1 MRPGRAIVLGGK
13 KFVTEC
19 SLILF
24 LCSVSCSGSSSSFPG
39 SCFSSPSR
47 WNLKIKQ
54 KFDQCGIQVIR
65 RGFQFNGR
73 WSRRKVEYHPCTSSR
88 PATKL
93 GERHIRNA
101 TTWSSLCRLLRTP
114 KHQSKQS
121 SSVRSFSF
129 CVRCSEKVTEL

>member
-24 LCSVSCSGSSSSFPG
+24 LGSVSCSGSSSSFPG
-39 SCFSSPSR
+39 SCLSSPSR
-47 WNLKIKQ
+47 RNLKIKQ

-73 WSRRKVEYHPCTSSR
+73 CGVGERWSIIRAPPRGLRRNLVRDTSETRPPGHHYVDSFERQNTNRSSR
-88 PATKL
+88 PVSDL
-93 GERHIRNA
+93 F
-101 TTWSSLCRLLRTP
+101 LF
-114 KHQSKQS
+114 
-121 SSVRSFSF
+121 V
-129 CVRCSEKVTEL
+129 